1 VFYFL
6 TIQMVPPTR
15 RHLLQVAAAV
25 AAGGA
30 GCSGLIGE
38 ESSSSRSVSEGTGAA
53 IPGGDT
59 DADPPAV
66 LLRAKT
72 PPLRLSGSDRTPAEP
87 ESTRRSPRPSHI
99 VLDTKTRAEELVVAE
114 DAPEADV
121 SSFVSAT
128 EFESETLY
136 FETRSVEECFR
147 LRLCEIAWTASEI
160 QTGYVR
166 QIRPYDERCSADEQV
181 FESRLIR
188 IPAALDRDEIDSYGT
203 SISGSSR
210 CDGGRPTDTDG
221 TGGNGST
228 ATAGGRGDG
237 GAE

>member
-1 VFYFL
+1 
-6 TIQMVPPTR
+6 MVPPKR

-59 DADPPAV
+59 DTDPPAV
-66 LLRAKT
+66 RLRATT

-87 ESTRRSPRPSHI
+87 ESTRRSPRPSHV
-99 VLDTKTRAEELVVAE
+99 VLDTRARAEELVVAE

-147 LRLCEIAWTASEI
+147 LRLCEIAWTANEI
-160 QTGYVR
+160 RTGYVR
-166 QIRPYDERCSADEQV
+166 QVRPYDERCSADEQV

-188 IPAALDRDEIDSYGT
+188 IPATLDRDEIDSYGT

-210 CDGGRPTDTDG
+210 CDESRSTDG
-221 TGGNGST
+221 TGGGNGST
-228 ATAGGRGDG
+228 ATAGGHGDG